1 VSVRGRIEALLF
13 DRLMAGAERAGF
25 ADMRARALEHASGRV
40 LEIGAGT
47 GLNLVRYPAGAAELV
62 LTEPEPAM
70 ARKLQKKLRG
80 QPLIARVV
88 DASAEALPFE
98 DASFDTAVSTIV
110 LCSVEDPARALGEL
124 RRVLKPGGRLLFL
137 EHVRAEDPRLARWQD
152 RLNPV
157 WRAVANGCN
166 CNRDTLAAIEAAGF
180 AVEQVER
187 TLFAKAPP
195 WTRPLILGRA
205 LR

>member
-1 VSVRGRIEALLF
+1 MSVRGRIEALLF

-205 LR
+205 SR

>member
-1 VSVRGRIEALLF
+1 
-13 DRLMAGAERAGF
+13 MAGAERAGF

-205 LR
+205 S